1 MYVQNILLG
10 SSVPNSGKHSEG
22 EWDKVLCMEQGIMK
36 NKRKSNTLKKVIY
49 LILAVYVGYILFQ
62 QQMYLLACEKEENY
76 YQCEINKQ
84 KEINEQYKKQEQYY
98 RTDSYIEKIA
108 REKLGM
114 VLPEERVFIDIS
126 K

>member
-1 MYVQNILLG
+1 
-10 SSVPNSGKHSEG
+10 
-22 EWDKVLCMEQGIMK
+22 MK
-36 NKRKSNTLKKVIY
+36 NKRKSNSLKKLIY
-49 LILAVYVGYILFQ
+49 LLVIAYVGYILIQ

-76 YQCEINKQ
+76 YKREISRQ
-84 KEINEQYKKQEQYY
+84 KEINEQYKKQGQYY
-98 RTDSYIEKIA
+98 QTDSYIESVA